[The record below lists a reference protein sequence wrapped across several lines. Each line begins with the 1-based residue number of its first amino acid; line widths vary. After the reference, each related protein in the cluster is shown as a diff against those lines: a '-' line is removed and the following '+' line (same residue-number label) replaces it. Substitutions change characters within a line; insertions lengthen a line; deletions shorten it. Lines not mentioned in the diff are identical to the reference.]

1 MSHRLQRFDIELYL
15 HKVTASLGWFDKFW
29 KRNELKN
36 VTMLGESASAPKILS
51 NSNVSFQFCNFFN
64 LLF

>member
-1 MSHRLQRFDIELYL
+1 MNIR
-15 HKVTASLGWFDKFW
+15 VGWFDKFW

-36 VTMLGESASAPKILS
+36 VTMLGESASAPKFLFSS
-51 NSNVSFQFCNFFN
+51 NASLKFRKFFD